1 MSTTPNMG
9 LLLPDPTITP
19 GPEYASE
26 NNDAF
31 DLVDSHDHTLGK
43 GVPIPSNAININN
56 DLPYNGYNLLSIRA
70 TRFNSQTTVL
80 SLPADINQ
88 LYVVNGNLVYNNNL
102 GQPVQIT
109 EGATLDATSIGGIG
123 GDFGTST
130 ASVFYTSASKTFT
143 FWSNTN
149 TPASLDAGNIT
160 IRNDTLNSFGITLAP
175 DPSIAAD
182 YQLTLPAVLPSSTS
196 ALQVSASGV
205 VSYGGGVNP
214 SGAIIMWGGV
224 AAPSGWLLC
233 DGTSYLRTSQAGIF
247 AAIGTA
253 YGAADG
259 THFNVPDFRGIFPR
273 GVDSGAGNDPD
284 TLTRT
289 AANPGGNSGD
299 NVGSYQIDSIPS
311 HSHSISLYTG
321 GGNVP
326 GQAAEAGSVLTSSES
341 TTGVQN
347 LGGVTV
353 ISSESRPKNLYVN
366 FIIKA

>member
-1 MSTTPNMG
+1 MATTPNMN

-19 GPEYASE
+19 GPTYASE

-31 DLVDSHDHTLGK
+31 DTIDSHDHTEGK

-56 DLPYNGYNLLSIRA
+56 DLPFNGYNLTLIRA
-70 TRFNSQTTVL
+70 TRFNSQTAVL

-109 EGATLDATSIGGIG
+109 SGAALDATSIGGFG
-123 GDFGTST
+123 GDYATST
-130 ASVFYTSASKTFT
+130 ALAFYTSADKTFT

-149 TPASLDAGNIT
+149 TPASIDAGNIT

-182 YQLTLPAVLPSSTS
+182 YELILPATLPSSTS
-196 ALQVSASGV
+196 ALEVSASGV

-214 SGAIIMWGGV
+214 AGAIIMWGGV

-233 DGTSYLRTSQAGIF
+233 DGTSYLNTAQAGIF

-253 YGAADG
+253 YGSVDA
-259 THFNVPDFRGIFPR
+259 THFNVPDMRGVFPR
-273 GVDSGAGNDPD
+273 GVDAGAGRDPD
-284 TLTRT
+284 TNSRT
-289 AANPGGNSGD
+289 TSNPGGNTGD
-299 NVGSYQIDSIPS
+299 NVGSAQSFATQS
-311 HSHSISLYTG
+311 HTHAASNYANTVSGNGIASSTPGTIVGTVTTG
-321 GGNVP
+321 VNSGN
-326 GQAAEAGSVLTSSES
+326 TSSE
-341 TTGVQN
+341 T
-347 LGGVTV
+347 
-353 ISSESRPKNLYVN
+353 RPSNVYVN
-366 FIIKA
+366 FIIKQ